1 LLKSIAIDLQTAV
14 LLKVPDSSLNL
25 KLNISFNF
33 SLERRIGMNL
43 LSVYLENDI
52 KEAIKNKRMN
62 ENQVKQTMNDAAKEY
77 IDQFS
82 DKSHKSNAIAIKL
95 FLSGD
100 FITCDF
106 ERFTKE
112 AVEIARKKGIEAK
125 NYFEIL
131 LEKVREGNKK

>member
-1 LLKSIAIDLQTAV
+1 
-14 LLKVPDSSLNL
+14 
-25 KLNISFNF
+25 
-33 SLERRIGMNL
+33 MNL

-52 KEAIKNKRMN
+52 KEAIKNKGMN
-62 ENQVKQTMNDAAKEY
+62 ENQVKQTMNGAAKEY
-77 IDQFS
+77 IDQFGG
-82 DKSHKSNAIAIKL
+82 KSHESNAIAMRL

-112 AVEIARKKGIEAK
+112 AVEIARKKGIEVK

-131 LEKVREGNKK
+131 LEKVREEK